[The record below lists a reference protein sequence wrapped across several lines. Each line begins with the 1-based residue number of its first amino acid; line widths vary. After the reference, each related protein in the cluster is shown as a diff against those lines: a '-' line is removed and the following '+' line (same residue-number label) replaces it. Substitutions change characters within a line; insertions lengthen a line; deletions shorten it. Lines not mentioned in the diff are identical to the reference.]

1 MLAPEYGGDGKQV
14 GDRCDDVDE
23 PLVAFP
29 GHWAPNG
36 LVVYEGTA
44 FPARYR
50 GGFFVAF
57 HGSWNRAPLPQA
69 GYSVA
74 VVENGRHR
82 KVRVYK
88 FKAKSRYRRHIGH
101 RQPYTRV
108 KITEIVA

>member
-1 MLAPEYGGDGKQV
+1 MVAIIRTGGKQYRVSQGDVLDVELV
-14 GDRCDDVDE
+14 GAEPGEVVELPVLMIGSDE
-23 PLVAFP
+23 VKVGNPLVECST
-29 GHWAPNG
+29 
-36 LVVYEGTA
+36 V
-44 FPARYR
+44 
-50 GGFFVAF
+50 
-57 HGSWNRAPLPQA
+57 RAE
-69 GYSVA
+69 